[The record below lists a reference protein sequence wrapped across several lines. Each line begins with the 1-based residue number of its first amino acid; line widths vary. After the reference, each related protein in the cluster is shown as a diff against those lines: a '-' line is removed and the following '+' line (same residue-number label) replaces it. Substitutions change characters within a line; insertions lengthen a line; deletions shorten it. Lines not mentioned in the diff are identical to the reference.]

1 MSEDAMTSG
10 INTRFVEFIIDLL
23 DEKNRNNGKR
33 KPGSS
38 AASAALKRADNSKTE
53 YQSWEYLAQ
62 AERVGVRINIEN
74 DFERLT
80 YTTIASAMAKAKV
93 EKNGSV
99 RIGEAIARCYDIT
112 VDSKGQ
118 REFDSQAKMKL
129 RRLLACD
136 TTEEVCRVL
145 RPLFS
150 LIASKANVQLDYAAL
165 LKDLLYF
172 HSDNKNVK
180 SRWAQNFY
188 HFKLKDEDNE

>member
-1 MSEDAMTSG
+1 MSETTTIS
-10 INTRFVEFIIDLL
+10 NTRFVEFIIDLL

-38 AASAALKRADNSKTE
+38 AASAALKRADNPKTE
-53 YQSWEYLAQ
+53 PESWEYLVR
-62 AERVGVRINIEN
+62 AEKCVGVYINIEN
-74 DFERLT
+74 DDERLP
-80 YTTIASAMAKAKV
+80 YATISSAMAKTKV

-99 RIGEAIARCYDIT
+99 QIGQAIAQCYD
-112 VDSKGQ
+112 DGNES
-118 REFDSQAKMKL
+118 DQAKMKL

-150 LIASKANVQLDYAAL
+150 LIEAKANVQLDYATL

-172 HSDNKNVK
+172 HRDSKNVK

-188 HFKLKDEDNE
+188 HFKLKNEDNE